1 MPSAFIIAPI
11 IAASLVL
18 SVSVPLFSYA
28 CGLAVFGFAHVVRE
42 LQFVDQRFGARI
54 QRNFACGLFI
64 LLTGVVIARSINV
77 FIPSYA
83 NVAYNCELFLVFLLV
98 LLVPFTMAKKSDYR
112 KFHSLG
118 IAIAIGCGFL
128 VSPITTIL
136 ILAVLHNLTP
146 IGFMT
151 EIVPKERKLAVV
163 VISAI
168 VFLLIPAMI
177 AVGIFEQ
184 IFSPLFSVRENYNIF
199 PTGPLRQHLGV
210 FLPAVIRN
218 ADFATNAFSAVV
230 FTQCMHYLAV
240 IYVMP
245 ALQNALTQP
254 KDIKTYLPW
263 PRARVTAVVI
273 ISVTIIML
281 ISYWQD
287 FRWTRS
293 IYGIAAALH
302 AYVEIPI
309 LLWAFSTIEQTATT
323 TDQKVSMPNWL
334 KMTTKHK
341 ISS

>member
-1 MPSAFIIAPI
+1 
-11 IAASLVL
+11 
-18 SVSVPLFSYA
+18 
-28 CGLAVFGFAHVVRE
+28 
-42 LQFVDQRFGARI
+42 
-54 QRNFACGLFI
+54 
-64 LLTGVVIARSINV
+64 
-77 FIPSYA
+77 
-83 NVAYNCELFLVFLLV
+83 
-98 LLVPFTMAKKSDYR
+98 
-112 KFHSLG
+112 
-118 IAIAIGCGFL
+118 
-128 VSPITTIL
+128 
-136 ILAVLHNLTP
+136 
-146 IGFMT
+146 
-151 EIVPKERKLAVV
+151 
-163 VISAI
+163 
-168 VFLLIPAMI
+168 MI